1 LTLKTAGCYTADDL
15 KIVNYGYRRAR
26 QRPSVFCAG
35 GDIVSG
41 VEIDLQQV
49 KELVK
54 LVEKYGLA
62 ELAIEEGGVSILVKG
77 VVAPASV
84 THAPVAVAQVE
95 ISPALPEAEEEDI
108 AEVVQE
114 EANVFTIES
123 PMVGVFYRAPS
134 PDTPNFVEVGD
145 EVEVGQTV
153 GLIEA
158 MKVFSEIPSEV
169 AGVVVEV
176 PGANGKLAH
185 QGDPLVRIRTA

>member
-1 LTLKTAGCYTADDL
+1 M
-15 KIVNYGYRRAR
+15 
-26 QRPSVFCAG
+26 
-35 GDIVSG
+35 SG

-77 VVAPASV
+77 VVAPAAAPAG
-84 THAPVAVAQVE
+84 HAPTVATHVE
-95 ISPALPEAEEEDI
+95 ISPALPEAEEEEI
-108 AEVVQE
+108 AEVEE

-145 EVEVGQTV
+145 EVEIGQTV

-176 PGANGKLAH
+176 PGGNGKLAH